1 MVHMRL
7 ENARNH
13 PKITFFEKF
22 SKKKFIFKIRF
33 LDVSDH
39 FKSFGT
45 HFWRH
50 FFEKFHCKFLF
61 VQSDARACS
70 CLSFFEN
77 ECNDYIWNTHLQCSL
92 DVFHTFT
99 KIWANISFFHGAY
112 EAQNT
117 KNHPKIVTH
126 FFKKRKLYSAKTS
139 I

>member
-1 MVHMRL
+1 MNYRAFFKVKLVAPVNIHVFFFL
-7 ENARNH
+7 EIECNDQVCNTLLWSPLNIFYVSLTIWANITIFHGAYEARKCKKSSKNH
-13 PKITFFEKF
+13 IFRKKI

-70 CLSFFEN
+70 CLSFFEI
-77 ECNDYIWNTHLQCSL
+77 ECNDYI
-92 DVFHTFT
+92 
-99 KIWANISFFHGAY
+99 
-112 EAQNT
+112 
-117 KNHPKIVTH
+117 
-126 FFKKRKLYSAKTS
+126 
-139 I
+139 